1 MNYNNDQLFCTDL
14 TSSPQ
19 TEKGIIL
26 VTGATGYIGGR
37 LIPELLARGYRVR
50 VMVRVSS
57 PEQEARWPGA
67 EIVVADA
74 RDIESLRLA
83 LDNIYAAYYLIHSL
97 LLGQRKFGSVDL
109 KVALTD
115 EVDIAIAVAAKTHV
129 STLLA
134 DQ

>member
-74 RDIESLRLA
+74 RDIESWGEDIQLVEEWFFVQSEFIENFSFGHRIMFKISGLFPIA
-83 LDNIYAAYYLIHSL
+83 NKAHRILIYKL
-97 LLGQRKFGSVDL
+97 
-109 KVALTD
+109 
-115 EVDIAIAVAAKTHV
+115 
-129 STLLA
+129 
-134 DQ
+134 